1 MSEIKGRIS
10 CSQRTRGDSLPAA
23 TNMRKEKK
31 DRGPA
36 TCLFRGQDHSQRL
49 LEEFDTLRN
58 LQSKYL
64 FILC

>member
-1 MSEIKGRIS
+1 MSDIKGRIT

-58 LQSKYL
+58 LQSKFL
-64 FILC
+64 LILC

>member
-1 MSEIKGRIS
+1 MSEIKGRTNGHT
-10 CSQRTRGDSLPAA
+10 RTRGASLPSA

-31 DRGPA
+31 ERGPA

-58 LQSKYL
+58 LQSK
-64 FILC
+64 